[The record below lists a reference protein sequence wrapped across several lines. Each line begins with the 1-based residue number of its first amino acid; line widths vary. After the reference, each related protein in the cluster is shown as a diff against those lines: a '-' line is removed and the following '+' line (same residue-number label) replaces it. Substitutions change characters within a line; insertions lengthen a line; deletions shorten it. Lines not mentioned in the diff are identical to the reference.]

1 MPDVPST
8 LLVLREQLKS
18 ARSEAKLWKERALK
32 AEKLVEQFSA
42 HSLRVP
48 DTRKPHTPPDEEKQA
63 VEHVEQRV
71 INTAAREYWI
81 DEFSRRIKLER
92 PELDGS
98 TLRKEAE
105 RLANDPSLYG

>member
-1 MPDVPST
+1 MPDETSV
-8 LLVLREQLKS
+8 LLVLREQLRA
-18 ARSEAKLWKERALK
+18 ARAEAKLWKERALQ

-42 HSLRVP
+42 HALRVP
-48 DTRKPHTPPDEEKQA
+48 DTRKPHTPKDEEKQA

-81 DEFSRRIKLER
+81 DEFSRRIRLER
-92 PELDGS
+92 PDLDGS

-105 RLANDPSLYG
+105 KLANDPSLYG